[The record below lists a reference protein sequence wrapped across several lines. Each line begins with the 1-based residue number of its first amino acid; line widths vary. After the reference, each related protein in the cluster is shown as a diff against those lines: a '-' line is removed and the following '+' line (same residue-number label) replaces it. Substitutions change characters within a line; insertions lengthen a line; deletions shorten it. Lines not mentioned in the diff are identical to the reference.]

1 MSSQDMSEDEEL
13 KLFDT
18 RVQQLIDANTN
29 NFNEIAQTLNLD
41 PKTSFAEGNLSDFD
55 LTGANLENA
64 DLHQTNFAQANML
77 DADLS
82 NSNLKYTNL
91 TNTNLT
97 HANLTNTDLGE
108 ADLGNADLTDSILSG
123 ANLQN
128 VKAIKATFRNNL
140 GLSEAD
146 KKILE
151 QQSAEINDDRS
162 PSEEKLQELV
172 GNFCQHQSTPGTREY
187 NKAAYRLLAAI
198 QKIPGL
204 KRNYQPGL
212 DRQDYEEI
220 FNDTLLEI
228 AKKICPSED
237 PDCFHPEDDNYINS
251 LTRWINYKLRLY
263 YKPKDLIR
271 QNQHKPVSLDRY
283 ISEGVNSTFVE
294 NITDSLTLNG
304 IDALIEQYQKENQD
318 KVGKKVRAY
327 IEQDPDDTLKDC
339 KSNKYPACNCY
350 FLVRQRL
357 LTDPPVSFRE
367 LAEQLDIPS
376 TGTLTSY
383 WYKSCIPKLQTIA
396 NQFENLDKSKN
407 EL

>member
-1 MSSQDMSEDEEL
+1 MSNYDLPEDQEL
-13 KLFDT
+13 KSLNEGVKLAVESD
-18 RVQQLIDANTN
+18 NN
-29 NFNEIAQTLNLD
+29 NFNKSVENLGFD
-41 PKTSFAEGNLSDFD
+41 PKTRFAEGDLSNFD
-55 LTGANLENA
+55 LQGANLVDA
-64 DLHQTNFAQANML
+64 DLHWTNFAQANML
-77 DADLS
+77 GADLS
-82 NSNLKYTNL
+82 NSNLMYANL

-97 HANLTNTDLGE
+97 HANLAN

-123 ANLQN
+123 ANLQHI
-128 VKAIKATFRNNL
+128 KAIKATFRNNP

-172 GNFCQHQSTPGTREY
+172 GNFCQHKSTPGTREY

-204 KRNYQPGL
+204 KRNYQPGI

-327 IEQDPDDTLKDC
+327 IEQDPDDTLKNC
-339 KSNKYPACNCY
+339 KSNKHHSCNCY
-350 FLVRQRL
+350 FLVQQRL

-367 LAEQLDIPS
+367 LAEELDMS
-376 TGTLTSY
+376 MGTLTSY
-383 WYKSCIPKLQTIA
+383 WYKSCVPKLQTIV
-396 NQFENLDKSKN
+396 NQFENLDESK
-407 EL
+407 

>member
-1 MSSQDMSEDEEL
+1 MSNHDISEDEEL
-13 KLFDT
+13 RLFDD
-18 RVQQLIDANTN
+18 RIQQLIEANTN
-29 NFNEIAQTLNLD
+29 NFNEITQTLNLD
-41 PKTSFAEGNLSDFD
+41 PTTSFAQGDLSDFD
-55 LTGANLENA
+55 LEGANLADA

-77 DADLS
+77 DVDLK
-82 NSNLKYTNL
+82 NSNLKYANL

-97 HANLTNTDLGE
+97 HANLTNTDFE
-108 ADLGNADLTDSILSG
+108 KADLGNADLTDSILSG

-128 VKAIKATFRNNL
+128 VKAIKATFRNNR

-162 PSEEKLQELV
+162 PSEEKIRQLI
-172 GNFCQHQSTPGTREY
+172 GNFCQHQSIPGTREY

-212 DRQDYEEI
+212 DRQDYDEI
-220 FNDTLLEI
+220 FNDTLFEI
-228 AKKICPSED
+228 TKKICPSDD
-237 PDCFHPEDDNYINS
+237 PDCFRPEVDNYINS

-294 NITDSLTLNG
+294 NITDPLTLNG

-318 KVGKKVRAY
+318 KVGQKVREY
-327 IEQDPDDTLKDC
+327 IDQDPDDILKDC
-339 KSNKYPACNCY
+339 KSNKHPSCNCY
-350 FLVRQRL
+350 FLVQQRL

-367 LAEQLDIPS
+367 LADELDMS
-376 TGTLTSY
+376 MGTLTSY
-383 WYKSCIPKLQTIA
+383 WYKSCVPILQTIA
-396 NQFENLDKSKN
+396 NQFENPDESKY